1 MHDHRART
9 MRQLFVRSMRT
20 QKRTIGY
27 KEAIKSNIRRVLN
40 AQTQRF
46 TRYTITEHAQ

>member
-1 MHDHRART
+1 M
-9 MRQLFVRSMRT
+9 RSMRT

-27 KEAIKSNIRRVLN
+27 KEAIKSHIHRVLN

-46 TRYTITEHAQ
+46 TRYAITAHAQ